1 MPYAAHTTQGL
12 AASKGGDRAPPFTPA
27 LVTPCLPLLCQGLAA
42 RLSYELRA
50 LGQQHGMPTDAWGVH
65 PATRGDGATFVGAT
79 VGIYTRAVCV
89 CMSMTMTMSM
99 SMCMFVH
106 FVC

>member
-1 MPYAAHTTQGL
+1 
-12 AASKGGDRAPPFTPA
+12 
-27 LVTPCLPLLCQGLAA
+27 
-42 RLSYELRA
+42 
-50 LGQQHGMPTDAWGVH
+50 MPTDAWGVH